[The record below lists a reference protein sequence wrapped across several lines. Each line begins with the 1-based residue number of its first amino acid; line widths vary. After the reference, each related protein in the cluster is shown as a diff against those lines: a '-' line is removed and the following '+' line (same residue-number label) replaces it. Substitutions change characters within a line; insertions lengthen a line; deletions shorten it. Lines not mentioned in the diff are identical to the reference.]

1 MKNPHIEECILSSRP
16 KTTGTDVAPGI
27 VLCVSTPGLKGFS
40 TERLKN
46 WFNTSVVTN
55 LRQEVG
61 RDITN
66 LVVLC
71 SDSLPCGM
79 SWRGQWRTLSHSS
92 TFGVVQILANHS
104 GGRGR
109 P

>member
-16 KTTGTDVAPGI
+16 KTTGTDVTPGI
-27 VLCVSTPGLKGFS
+27 ILCVSTPGLKGFS

-66 LVVLC
+66 LVV
-71 SDSLPCGM
+71 SYARIASLVAC
-79 SWRGQWRTLSHSS
+79 H
-92 TFGVVQILANHS
+92 GVVNGEH
-104 GGRGR
+104 
-109 P
+109 